1 MSGVVCATSTSMGP
15 QANPMVASVWQ
26 PGSVDMARVARA
38 LAIPLILRKMNSKNS
53 LGPNGCPED
62 DDRPHLY
69 IPVLLIPAHAQADVR
84 ACTDVALTYAMEG
97 RLNAI
102 ALVGS
107 WHPHA
112 TPLSMGAGPLNVGKG
127 AAHTPPRSL
136 VAAGGTPPMSS
147 SGPLGKGN
155 PLRKGFVEAG
165 AQGEGRNPL
174 PAPL

>member
-1 MSGVVCATSTSMGP
+1 
-15 QANPMVASVWQ
+15 MVASVWQ

-62 DDRPHLY
+62 DDRPAD
-69 IPVLLIPAHAQADVR
+69 VRAQADVR